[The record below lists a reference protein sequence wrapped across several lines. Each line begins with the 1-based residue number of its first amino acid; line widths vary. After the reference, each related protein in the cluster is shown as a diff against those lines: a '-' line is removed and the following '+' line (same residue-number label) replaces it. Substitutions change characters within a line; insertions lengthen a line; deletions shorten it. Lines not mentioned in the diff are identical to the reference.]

1 MRRSSEPIRDRDEAG
16 FTLIELLVTLAVL
29 AVSITA
35 IGALMATNNRGTLAL
50 DQRLAMVE
58 ATRAVLTGLP
68 DRSQLRPGT
77 LSGEYNYH
85 RWQVDTQPLVADFI
99 DPRRADPVDSGIRR
113 RQGEIAGRPAA
124 ADRNR
129 PAAQR
134 AGSAAMMLRRFLGRS
149 ETAAP
154 RNIGSR
160 NAGFTLIEAMLP
172 SR

>member
-1 MRRSSEPIRDRDEAG
+1 LRPSSEPIRDRDEAG
-16 FTLIELLVTLAVL
+16 FTLIELLVALAVL

-85 RWQVDTQPLVADFI
+85 RWQVDMQPLIADFI
-99 DPRRADPVDSGIRR
+99 DPRKPTPWIPELIVVKVKSPGGQQMRIETVRLRNA
-113 RQGEIAGRPAA
+113 QG
-124 ADRNR
+124 
-129 PAAQR
+129 AQR
-134 AGSAAMMLRRFLGRS
+134 
-149 ETAAP
+149 
-154 RNIGSR
+154 
-160 NAGFTLIEAMLP
+160 
-172 SR
+172 

>member
-1 MRRSSEPIRDRDEAG
+1 LPSGRGFACAANGGGFWLRRSSKPTRGRDEAG
-16 FTLIELLVTLAVL
+16 FTLIELLVALAVL

-58 ATRAVLTGLP
+58 ATRAVLAGLP

-99 DPRRADPVDSGIRR
+99 DPRKPTPWTPEFIVVRVKSPGGQQLRIETVRLRNA
-113 RQGEIAGRPAA
+113 QG
-124 ADRNR
+124 
-129 PAAQR
+129 AQR
-134 AGSAAMMLRRFLGRS
+134 
-149 ETAAP
+149 
-154 RNIGSR
+154 
-160 NAGFTLIEAMLP
+160 
-172 SR
+172 

>member
-1 MRRSSEPIRDRDEAG
+1 LRGERQRRRFWLRRSSEPIRYSGEAG

-99 DPRRADPVDSGIRR
+99 DPRRPTPWIPEFVVVRVKSPGGQQIRIETVR
-113 RQGEIAGRPAA
+113 LRNAQG
-124 ADRNR
+124 
-129 PAAQR
+129 AQR
-134 AGSAAMMLRRFLGRS
+134 
-149 ETAAP
+149 
-154 RNIGSR
+154 
-160 NAGFTLIEAMLP
+160 
-172 SR
+172 

>member
-1 MRRSSEPIRDRDEAG
+1 MRRSSEPIRYSGEAG

-99 DPRRADPVDSGIRR
+99 DPRRPTPWIPEFVVVRVKSLGSSPVTV
-113 RQGEIAGRPAA
+113 
-124 ADRNR
+124 
-129 PAAQR
+129 
-134 AGSAAMMLRRFLGRS
+134 S
-149 ETAAP
+149 EK
-154 RNIGSR
+154 
-160 NAGFTLIEAMLP
+160 LITNV
-172 SR
+172 